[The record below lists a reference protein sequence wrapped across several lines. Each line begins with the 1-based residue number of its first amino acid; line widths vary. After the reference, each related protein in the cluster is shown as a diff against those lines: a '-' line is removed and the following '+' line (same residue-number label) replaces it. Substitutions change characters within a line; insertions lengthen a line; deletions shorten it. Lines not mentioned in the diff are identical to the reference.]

1 VTLPAPVLALR
12 EPSSTE
18 WREVLG
24 EIERALSAEAAGAAL
39 RPADEAPGEAVQD
52 TAPIAVGES
61 AGRLLLL
68 ARGGTLIERREAVR
82 RLGDV
87 LAGHVNA
94 EDVGRREIAAS
105 LDRAWDPD
113 IAYELTHSLRHA
125 SGAMADDALETL
137 NRTQDLMTDLLGAIE
152 RYWDAA
158 DPVDPILA
166 LSPEERTLVG
176 VFCRDMPDLPA
187 SHLSEL
193 LVQLLR
199 MGATAPLREATFA
212 LIPAGDAR
220 ILPAL
225 VRLLED
231 GEQSVRLAA
240 ARALGRVDDPRAP
253 AALARALER
262 EQGAEAR
269 TVLGGSLALAG
280 DPSAAPEIR
289 TALGSSESVLVEV
302 ALESLA
308 TAGGVQDVRA
318 ICERLDPSAPG
329 LAVAAAWALAR
340 VGTAS
345 ALPPLETALAR
356 AELPAVRIALAEA
369 AETVRARCALAG
381 EAAIPAQHEP
391 SAHAS
396 AIRAL
401 ALRGA
406 PELPAKVSLW
416 SRARSRV
423 RDYWGR
429 TLFAFGLDR
438 AASRSFAR
446 ASALNPR
453 AILASLR
460 EGRSRMRH
468 GEHEEALAAF
478 RRALGR
484 DRTAASSRREELAD
498 LVRVYLRES
507 TRLEDASDRTQARQ
521 TLDELLAL
529 DLALVPLPLRLE
541 LARRREVLRR
551 T

>member
-1 VTLPAPVLALR
+1 VTLLAPVLALR
-12 EPSSTE
+12 ERSSTD
-18 WREVLG
+18 WHEVLG
-24 EIERALSAEAAGAAL
+24 EVERALSGEVAEAAL
-39 RPADEAPGEAVQD
+39 RQADTAPGEAVQD
-52 TAPIAVGES
+52 TAPIAIGES
-61 AGRLLLL
+61 AKRLLLL
-68 ARGGTLIERREAVR
+68 ARGGTLTERREAVR

-87 LAGHVNA
+87 LAGHVSA
-94 EDVGRREIAAS
+94 EDVGRKEIAAS

-125 SGAMADDALETL
+125 SGAMADDAIETM
-137 NRTQDLMTDLLGAIE
+137 NRTHDLMAELPAAIE
-152 RYWDAA
+152 RYWDGA

-176 VFCRDMPDLPA
+176 VFCRDMPDLVA

-193 LVQLLR
+193 LAHLLR
-199 MGATAPLREATFA
+199 VGATAPLREVTFA

-240 ARALGRVDDPRAP
+240 ARALGRIDDPRAP
-253 AALARALER
+253 AALLRALAR
-262 EQGAEAR
+262 EKGAEAR

-280 DPSAAPEIR
+280 DRSAAREIR
-289 TALGSSESVLVEV
+289 VALDSSESVLVEV

-308 TAGGVQDVRA
+308 TAGGQEDVRA
-318 ICERLDPSAPG
+318 ICSRLDASTPG

-340 VGTAS
+340 VGNAT

-369 AETVRARCALAG
+369 AETVRARCTLSG
-381 EAAIPAQHEP
+381 EAAIPAQREP

-396 AIRAL
+396 AIREL
-401 ALRGA
+401 ALRGG
-406 PELPAKVSLW
+406 PEPPAKVSLW

-423 RDYWGR
+423 RDLWGR

-438 AASRSFAR
+438 AAAVSFAR
-446 ASALNPR
+446 AAALNPR
-453 AILASLR
+453 AALTSLR
-460 EGRSRMRH
+460 EGRARTRR

-484 DRTAASSRREELAD
+484 DRMVVSSRREELAD

-529 DLALVPLPLRLE
+529 DLGLVPLPLRLE